1 MTLNLTE
8 QNAEDLIL
16 IQPYYSQ
23 KQQAKLIGVCTNT
36 MMKIRDSLGL
46 PKKDK
51 GRPKGTGIV
60 FKGEQTVPV
69 VVEEAI
75 QRLKKDIKI
84 KKIRSSL
91 RTEESRLYFDTE
103 INNKTIEE
111 IKQLAK
117 TLKQKEK

>member
-36 MMKIRDSLGL
+36 MMK
-46 PKKDK
+46 KDK

-60 FKGEQTVPV
+60 LKGEQTVPV